1 MGSSDDRAR
10 VRGRLESIA
19 WRPDTSSTPTAAIGS
34 SDEVSEEVPDGGAP
48 EWLADTDA
56 DELPSRWLP
65 ERWRGA
71 RLNPGRPG
79 AVALAVVGVVAALVA
94 VILVWRDRPVAQQ
107 VPPLPAIEVPAP
119 SGPASVAAVPVPP
132 APPPAS
138 SPPAEEL
145 VVSVVGLVGAPGLV
159 RLSPG
164 SRVADALTG
173 AGGTREGADLL
184 GLNLAQRVGDGDQ
197 IVVGAAPAHGPAVA
211 VGSTTI
217 GSGAPSA
224 GGSGSVSARASGP
237 AGKLDLNAATE
248 AELDGLPGVGP
259 VTAAAIVAWRQLNG
273 RFTDVEQLGEV
284 DGIGPARLEKLRAL
298 VTV

>member
-1 MGSSDDRAR
+1 MASSDDRAR

-19 WRPDTSSTPTAAIGS
+19 WSSDPRGTRSAPIGS
-34 SDEVSEEVPDGGAP
+34 NDAIPEGASDDGAP
-48 EWLADTDA
+48 EWLADTERA
-56 DELPSRWLP
+56 ELPPRWLP

-71 RLNPGRPG
+71 RLNPGRAG
-79 AVALAVVGVVAALVA
+79 TVALAVVGVVAALVA
-94 VILVWRDRPVAQQ
+94 FFVVWRDRPVAQQ
-107 VPPLPAIEVPAP
+107 VPPLPAIEVHPP
-119 SGPASVAAVPVPP
+119 STSGSVVPVPP
-132 APPPAS
+132 VP
-138 SPPAEEL
+138 PPAEEL

-159 RLSPG
+159 RLPPG
-164 SRVADALTG
+164 SRVADALTA
-173 AGGTREGADLL
+173 AGGTHEGADLL

-197 IVVGAAPAHGPAVA
+197 IVVGAAPAPGPAVA
-211 VGSTTI
+211 VGSATI

-224 GGSGSVSARASGP
+224 GGSGSASPRVSGP

-259 VTAAAIVAWRQLNG
+259 VTAAAIVAWRQMNG

-284 DGIGPARLEKLRAL
+284 DGIGPVRLEKLRTL